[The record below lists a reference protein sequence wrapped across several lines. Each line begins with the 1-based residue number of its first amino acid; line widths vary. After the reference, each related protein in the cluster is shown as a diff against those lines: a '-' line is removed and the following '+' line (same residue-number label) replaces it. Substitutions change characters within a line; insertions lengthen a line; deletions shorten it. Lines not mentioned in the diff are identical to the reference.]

1 METSK
6 IIEIIS
12 YTLPALITGGI
23 ALYFFKYHTTNEENR
38 RNFLLRKEKQNTA
51 LPLRFQAYE
60 RMTLFLERIS
70 PAKLLVRV
78 KPTGNSVENYKN
90 KLIKNIEQEFEH
102 NLAQQIYITDATW
115 NAIVTAKNTQIQII
129 RNATKEDAIENAEQ
143 LREGIIK
150 YTLENEAPAST
161 ALTVLKNEVKKQF

>member
-1 METSK
+1 MDTSK

-23 ALYFFKYHTTNEENR
+23 ALYFFKYHTSNEENR

-78 KPTGNSVENYKN
+78 KPTGNNVTNYQK
-90 KLIKNIEQEFEH
+90 KLVQNIEQEFEH

-115 NAIVTAKNTQIQII
+115 NAIVTAKSTQIKII
-129 RNATKEDAIENAEQ
+129 RTIAAEEKTENAEQ
-143 LREGIIK
+143 LREKIIQ
-150 YTLENEAPAST
+150 YSLENETPTNT
-161 ALTVLKNEVKKQF
+161 AISVLKNEVRKSF

>member
-1 METSK
+1 MDTSK
-6 IIEIIS
+6 IIEILS

-78 KPTGNSVENYKN
+78 KPSGDKAINYQK
-90 KLIKNIEQEFEH
+90 KLVQNIEQEFEH
-102 NLAQQIYITDATW
+102 NLAQQIYITDASW
-115 NAIVTAKNTQIQII
+115 NAIVTAKNTQIKII
-129 RNATKEDAIENAEQ
+129 RASTADEKVDNAEQ
-143 LREGIIK
+143 LREKIIQ
-150 YTLENEAPAST
+150 YSLENETPTIT
-161 ALTVLKNEVKKQF
+161 ALSILKNEIRKNF